1 MKKLFSARNFICEM
15 VKGLYLPTPR
25 ELRRRIRNAL
35 DEEEITQK
43 ELVDEVDTSEGTLS
57 GWMNYNRTLSY
68 GTVYEMWEFFQQ
80 ADSETEHTAAD
91 IMEPDIVW
99 ANPDDRYEDVAETM
113 MDNAYTQLPVREE
126 GDLIGWITTEALA
139 EIKESNTAI
148 GEILHDESFGTI
160 PAYASEEA
168 VRDALTGESA
178 YRALLATD
186 DDEYVG
192 ILTQEDLVR
201 ANIEGY

>member
-1 MKKLFSARNFICEM
+1 MEEI
-15 VKGLYLPTPR
+15 YLPSPK
-25 ELRRRIRNAL
+25 EIRAKIRQAL
-35 DEEEITQK
+35 DKQEMTQK
-43 ELVDEVDTSEGTLS
+43 TLAEKAGVHES
-57 GWMNYNRTLSY
+57 SFSSWMNHNDTLAY
-68 GTVYEMWEFFQQ
+68 GTIYEVWEVFQRLSS
-80 ADSETEHTAAD
+80 ANSRTATD
-91 IMEPDIVW
+91 LMEPDVVW

-160 PAYASEEA
+160 PAHASEEA
-168 VRDALTGESA
+168 VRDALIGESG